1 MTKKPRLLVLAPRMP
16 FPPVSGGERWIA
28 AVLQGLRERFDVSVL
43 AFFSEGLEARQAATA
58 LQLEHAGFRRM
69 LCLPAPPPA
78 ADAGLPLNARVFRSE
93 EARRALAR
101 LVREDGVDLVHAFFL
116 ETAQYVEDLP
126 PGLPVVL
133 TEIDASH
140 FRSRGS
146 YLRGDGGAA
155 DEAELYRA
163 YARRFFPR
171 GDALTALC
179 AEDARIL
186 RRLLPGTPV
195 SVVGLSTEVPAEVP
209 PRPKGG
215 AELVFVGNY
224 LHFPNEDAA
233 VHLCRDIL
241 PLLRARAPEVRVSL
255 VGACPT
261 PAVRALAS
269 ETVSVTGPVPSVRP
283 WLERA
288 AVFVAPVRIGGGTKC
303 KVLEAFAHG
312 VPVVATPRVLAG
324 MDAPGAREAMI
335 TADGPEA
342 FAAATLRLLRDPEL
356 RARFSER
363 GRRLAEE
370 RFDDRRAVSDFSA
383 LYDGLLARAGSPR
396 R

>member
-1 MTKKPRLLVLAPRMP
+1 MKKPHLLALAPRMP

-28 AVLQGLRERFDVSVL
+28 AVLEGLRARFDVSVL

-69 LCLPAPPPA
+69 LCLPPPA
-78 ADAGLPLNARVFRSE
+78 PAPDAGLPLNARVFRSE
-93 EARRALAR
+93 EARRALGR
-101 LVREDGVDLVHAFFL
+101 LVREEGVDLVHAFFF
-116 ETAQYVEDLP
+116 ETAQYLE
-126 PGLPVVL
+126 GLPAGLPKVL

-140 FRSRGS
+140 FRGRGS
-146 YLRGDGGAA
+146 YLRGGAA
-155 DEAELYRA
+155 AAQESALYRA
-163 YARRFFPR
+163 YARRFYPR
-171 GDALTALC
+171 CDALTALC

-195 SVVGLSTEVPAEVP
+195 SVVGLSTELPERPA
-209 PRPKGG
+209 PRPKDG
-215 AELVFVGNY
+215 AELLFVGNY

-233 VHLCRDIL
+233 VHLCRDVL
-241 PLLRARAPEVRVSL
+241 PLLRARAPQARVSL

-269 ETVSVTGPVPSVRP
+269 EAVTVTGPVPSVRP

-288 AVFVAPVRIGGGTKC
+288 AVFVAPVRVGGGTKC

-312 VPVVATPRVLAG
+312 VPVVATSRVLAG
-324 MDAPGAREAMI
+324 MDAPGAGEAML

-342 FAAATLRLLRDPEL
+342 FAGAVLRLLRDPEL
-356 RARFSER
+356 RARLSER
-363 GRRLAEE
+363 GRLLAEE
-370 RFDDRRAVSDFSA
+370 RFDDRRAVDAFAS